1 MFEKITDSET
11 LLAIMARVDSV
22 YQQEKWEVK
31 LLLVQCCLLGLL
43 LDRRVPEN
51 KTGLNIP
58 KTLTSVK

>member
-22 YQQEKWEVK
+22 YQQEKWEIK

-43 LDRRVPEN
+43 LDRQVPEN

-58 KTLTSVK
+58 KTLTGVK